1 MRDKRQYARLCF
13 GLYTNPPPVL
23 SYANTIHQPP
33 YTPTLIPT
41 PIHLL
46 SYPTVPAAN
55 MPPHVETDK
64 TDKAAAA
71 GDGVRC
77 QSGQAD
83 NDISTEARLGLD
95 PVEIIDCCFCCLKL
109 QSCCKE
115 FERWQSFKN
124 ICTDECVSKS
134 VTMMQLHS
142 GLLVLKAG
150 WLEGATR

>member
-1 MRDKRQYARLCF
+1 MRDKRQYARLSF
-13 GLYTNPPPVL
+13 GLYTKPPPIL

-77 QSGQAD
+77 QSGQVD
-83 NDISTEARLGLD
+83 NDIYAQKQDWVWT
-95 PVEIIDCCFCCLKL
+95 
-109 QSCCKE
+109 
-115 FERWQSFKN
+115 
-124 ICTDECVSKS
+124 
-134 VTMMQLHS
+134 QL
-142 GLLVLKAG
+142 
-150 WLEGATR
+150 R